1 MNVLNKKLQG
11 ETELIW
17 KNTQHNF
24 ENVNFLRSFFR
35 LLKNLIL
42 RKFFHTNYN
51 VFLKNLIEHSR
62 DRDVLDLLEM
72 KKLEINLNLEKKKQP
87 FLLQIKNIQSEEH
100 FYLKL
105 KINLI
110 NQMKLIRPQYFQDK
124 FQQEDVLSVKSSLT
138 IADCLI

>member
-1 MNVLNKKLQG
+1 M
-11 ETELIW
+11 
-17 KNTQHNF
+17 
-24 ENVNFLRSFFR
+24 
-35 LLKNLIL
+35 
-42 RKFFHTNYN
+42 
-51 VFLKNLIEHSR
+51 
-62 DRDVLDLLEM
+62 LDLLEM

-124 FQQEDVLSVKSSLT
+124 FQQEDVLSVKSSIT